1 MTLEPGLIRA
11 LQILSDYF
19 KSRDYRFILI
29 GANVPLI
36 LIDWKEADRKGYG
49 IRQTKDVDFSVEVE
63 DWEDYQGLKKD
74 LLELGLVQKD
84 HQPDHRFFIDN
95 LIVDIL
101 PYGEAIAKDG
111 VIEWP
116 GTGHRMNV
124 LGFDKLFRYAK
135 PELITKGLT
144 IPVIPLSLLVFS
156 KITAHMDRHL
166 TKDLLDILYV
176 LEHYEEVTVSERRF
190 DVTGEHDLSYEERG
204 AYILGADLGNIL
216 SPQEIET
223 VLAFLEG
230 FSEEY
235 SEHVQQLSH
244 ESRKSGKEILSLFGA
259 FFKGLH
265 SKR

>member
-36 LIDWKEADRKGYG
+36 LIDLKEENGRGFG
-49 IRQTKDVDFSVEVE
+49 IRPTRDVDVSVEV
-63 DWEDYQGLKKD
+63 DSWEEYNKMKAELIDLGFIQKKD
-74 LLELGLVQKD
+74 
-84 HQPDHRFFIDN
+84 QPDHRFFIQD
-95 LIVDIL
+95 IMVDVL
-101 PYGEAIAKDG
+101 PYGKSI
-111 VIEWP
+111 IENGFIRWSD
-116 GTGHRMNV
+116 TGHRMNV

-204 AYILGADLGNIL
+204 AYIRG
-216 SPQEIET
+216 
-223 VLAFLEG
+223 G
-230 FSEEY
+230 FGKHSF
-235 SEHVQQLSH
+235 S
-244 ESRKSGKEILSLFGA
+244 SRD
-259 FFKGLH
+259 
-265 SKR
+265 